1 MAVQLLVYLCLLAGW
16 FLGKSIGCD
25 GLTNNTR
32 LFGALY
38 VITTILSE
46 SSIPPLDHW

>member
-1 MAVQLLVYLCLLAGW
+1 MQLMVYSGLLAGW

-32 LFGALY
+32 LFGAVY
-38 VITTILSE
+38 VFATIISE
-46 SSIPPLDHW
+46 LA